1 MKPLV
6 IEDCPTSQCWEVTG
20 RFRQRRC
27 ECGARRFAAEGGK
40 CGVHA
45 VGDYNAMG
53 EEQKA
58 HWSSVIRAEMR
69 ATRLLDHWR
78 AIGLRRMGW
87 RPIAEIPVGS
97 LVAVAKR
104 VDYGSGVECSAFNG
118 FSTMKGRDSWLSRNG
133 KNSGAAESGGWEYF
147 MALPMLPRP
156 VNEQADEL
164 RALLAEQDQITKRLG
179 AT

>member
-6 IEDCPTSQCWEVTG
+6 IEDCPTGQCWEVTG

-45 VGDYNAMG
+45 TGYDTMG

-58 HWSSVIRAEMR
+58 HWHDVIVAEMR

-87 RPIAEIPVGS
+87 RPIEELTATKRALLGKGKGGYEEFK
-97 LVAVAKR
+97 LV
-104 VDYGSGVECSAFNG
+104 N
-118 FSTMKGRDSWLSRNG
+118 FSTVKLLESWLDANANG
-133 KNSGAAESGGWEYF
+133 LSSWEWF
-147 MALPMLPRP
+147 LELPAFPRP

-164 RALLAEQDQITKRLG
+164 RALLVEQERITKRLG
-179 AT
+179 ETCLK